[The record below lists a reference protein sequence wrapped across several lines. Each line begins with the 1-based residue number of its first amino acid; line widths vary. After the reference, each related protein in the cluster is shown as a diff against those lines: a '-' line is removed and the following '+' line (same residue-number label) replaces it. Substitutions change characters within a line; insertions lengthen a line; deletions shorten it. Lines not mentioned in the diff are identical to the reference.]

1 VRPLSVMGAGQAGE
15 QTVSVLR
22 PSFFKEHHVRSASI
36 PRKQTG
42 EPFMRTLSALSAVVL
57 VPFLIGAP
65 QAGCRE
71 NTLPRLTVLNIEL
84 TGDLGGP
91 KFTEEHRER
100 IQKESAIL
108 REELARSG
116 LYQVLDNDPARS
128 VIDKLT
134 SQHAHLYDC
143 NGCDLDIGKQ
153 LGADEVMVVWIDRVS
168 ALILSLTYEIHDVR
182 TERIVDRKSY
192 DLRGDN
198 DAAWTHAVQFMVRDM
213 KERGGK
219 PEPAG

>member
-1 VRPLSVMGAGQAGE
+1 
-15 QTVSVLR
+15 
-22 PSFFKEHHVRSASI
+22 
-36 PRKQTG
+36 
-42 EPFMRTLSALSAVVL
+42 MRTLSALSAVVL

-65 QAGCRE
+65 QAHGRE
-71 NTLPRLTVLNIEL
+71 NPRPLLTVLNIEL
-84 TGDLGGP
+84 TGDPGGP
-91 KFTEEHRER
+91 KFEEEHRER

-116 LYQVLDNDPARS
+116 LYQVLDNDPARGL
-128 VIDKLT
+128 IDKLA
-134 SQHAHLYDC
+134 SQQRYLHDC

-182 TERIVDRKSY
+182 SQQIVDRKSF

-198 DAAWTHAVQFMVRDM
+198 DAAWTHAIQFMVRDL

-219 PEPAG
+219 AGPAG